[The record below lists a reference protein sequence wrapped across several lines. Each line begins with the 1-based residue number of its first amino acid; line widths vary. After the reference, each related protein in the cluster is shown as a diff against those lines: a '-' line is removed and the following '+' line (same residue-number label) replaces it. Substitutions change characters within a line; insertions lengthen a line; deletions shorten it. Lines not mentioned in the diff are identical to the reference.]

1 MPLRPEQFFAAI
13 AHPLRLRAALLMQ
26 AQGELCVCELT
37 HVFRAQQPVVSRH
50 LGQLRKSG
58 LVTSRRDGT
67 WIHYRLADDLPSWS
81 RNVLGEAAA
90 AEQVHSR
97 DRDRLAAMKNRPE
110 HAC

>member
-1 MPLRPEQFFAAI
+1 MPLRPEHFFAAI
-13 AHPLRLRAALLMQ
+13 AHPLRLRAVLLMQ

-37 HVFRAQQPVVSRH
+37 HVFKTQQPVVSRH

-67 WIHYRLADDLPSWS
+67 WIHYRLADDLPHWAS
-81 RNVLGEAAA
+81 NVLDEAGAGEQAHEKDLRA
-90 AEQVHSR
+90 
-97 DRDRLAAMKNRPE
+97 LAAMKNRPE

>member
-1 MPLRPEQFFAAI
+1 MPLRPEHFFATI
-13 AHPLRLRAALLMQ
+13 AHPLRLRAVLLLQ
-26 AQGELCVCELT
+26 AEGELCVCELT
-37 HVFRAQQPVVSRH
+37 HVLKTQQPVVSRH

-67 WIHYRLADDLPSWS
+67 WIHYRLADDLPSWA

-90 AEQVHSR
+90 AEKAHAR
-97 DRDRLAAMKNRPE
+97 DRGALGAMKNRPE

>member
-67 WIHYRLADDLPSWS
+67 WIHYRLADDLPHWAG
-81 RNVLGEAAA
+81 NVLDEAGA
-90 AEQVHSR
+90 AESQHDKDLR
-97 DRDRLAAMKNRPE
+97 TLAAMKDRPE